1 MSKATLYSKTR
12 DKVNELVAEE
22 LLTAEDI
29 LDMALEALGEEGII
43 DMLDDHGLCD
53 ADPVELI

>member
-1 MSKATLYSKTR
+1 MSKATLYSKAR

-43 DMLDDHGLCD
+43 DMLDDHGLFD